1 MAARLAVQPCA
12 EEVMI
17 MFLNKIREW
26 NHRRL
31 AQRADRRILSD
42 LKKLKNDL
50 QNLSQAVQDP
60 NGLGMARFRMRM
72 LHCPEEYEYMLC
84 ATPPRG

>member
-1 MAARLAVQPCA
+1 
-12 EEVMI
+12 

-31 AQRADRRILSD
+31 AKSWDRRIFSELEN
-42 LKKLKNDL
+42 LKIELR
-50 QNLSQAVQDP
+50 NLSQAVQDP

-84 ATPPRG
+84 ATPPQGLVIDGGGPT